1 MRITAK
7 QYALSLYES
16 VYGKT
21 AGEAKPLVK
30 KFVELLVKKNKI
42 TLEDKIIKEFDK
54 TWNKAAGLV
63 EVEITSAGGLNKE
76 MAKLL
81 KSYVAKLS
89 GAKEIAVQE
98 KIDKT
103 MLGGVI
109 IKYGDKVLD
118 GSLKNGLAELRE
130 KLIR

>member
-16 VYGKT
+16 VHGKT

-118 GSLKNGLAELRE
+118 GSLKNSLAELRE